1 MTLKP
6 TLVMLKILQKYC
18 HLNFI
23 HVPEEILHKNIFWV
37 SLYSSWKTAS
47 CGLGIQMY
55 WRNQNYMSGE
65 DLKWPVWSVTV
76 YIHLIYI
83 WLFESLYSWMCT
95 VYMLHKVNLLEG
107 FFSLNLFFF
116 FLNYCQKQGEQP
128 WGGTENMWLL
138 DLVLPSQC
146 HCSLTMNWFC
156 KSVIQ
161 HSKFYIFFLI
171 AFVHVTNWYKCLQ

>member
-37 SLYSSWKTAS
+37 YLYSSWKTAS

-116 FLNYCQKQGEQP
+116 FFK
-128 WGGTENMWLL
+128 LL
-138 DLVLPSQC
+138 SETRRTTLGRHGKHVVTGF
-146 HCSLTMNWFC
+146 SLTLPVPLLINHELILQIC
-156 KSVIQ
+156 
-161 HSKFYIFFLI
+161 HS
-171 AFVHVTNWYKCLQ
+171 TQ